1 MAGETEKV
9 PQLGTGLLK
18 MVTYTVPAHEVVS
31 WYWATGYTHMT
42 PEDRELAVKT
52 HSIEITVPGLGYQ
65 GTDLMINTLG
75 DLHLIPQER
84 PVIAFPKPIT
94 SYVEVPGYKQR
105 EVDMTEALTG
115 DVMFGPRE
123 GTLSFYYE
131 NLYRHATKY
140 HAPVVVTENG
150 QPVCKDFHLFTM
162 MDPVYQTD
170 REFYYWYKE
179 WRHIYY
185 ALSNFVNGRRIKL
198 KLLDDPDYYY
208 TGRLSVTNFKSGQDS
223 FGTVELTYKLDPYR
237 IKEATGE
244 QVL

>member
-1 MAGETEKV
+1 MAEQV
-9 PQLGTGLLK
+9 SYRLGTGLIIK
-18 MVTYTVPAHEVVS
+18 DVYDTETQVTDHYLI
-31 WYWATGYTHMT
+31 TGYSHMT
-42 PEDRELAVKT
+42 PSDRQEAVKT
-52 HSIEITVPGLGYQ
+52 HSIELTVLGMDLD
-65 GTDLMINTLG
+65 GTDLNINTLG

-105 EVDMTEALTG
+105 EVDMSEALTG

-131 NLYRHATKY
+131 NLYRSVSKY
-140 HAPVVVTENG
+140 HLPTVTEIDHVPTLVNFLAF
-150 QPVCKDFHLFTM
+150 K
-162 MDPVYQTD
+162 MDDPEYHRVNAD
-170 REFYYWYKE
+170 FYYWYKE
-179 WRHIYY
+179 WRLIYY
-185 ALSNFVNGRRIKL
+185 ALAHYVNGRRIKL